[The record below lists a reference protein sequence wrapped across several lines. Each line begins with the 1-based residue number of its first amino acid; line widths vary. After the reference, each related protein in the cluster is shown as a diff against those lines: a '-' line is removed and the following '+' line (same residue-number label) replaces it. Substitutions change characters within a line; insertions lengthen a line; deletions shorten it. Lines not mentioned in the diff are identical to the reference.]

1 MIDRFTAKAK
11 EAIGLAVDAAE
22 ELGRSYVG
30 TEHLLLGL
38 LREGSCLLYTSCRSF
53 RGDCRNFGRNSGIFI
68 RIKGRKF

>member
-38 LREGSCLLYTSCRSF
+38 LREGSGVAARVLMEN
-53 RGDCRNFGRNSGIFI
+53 GW
-68 RIKGRKF
+68 RKRRC